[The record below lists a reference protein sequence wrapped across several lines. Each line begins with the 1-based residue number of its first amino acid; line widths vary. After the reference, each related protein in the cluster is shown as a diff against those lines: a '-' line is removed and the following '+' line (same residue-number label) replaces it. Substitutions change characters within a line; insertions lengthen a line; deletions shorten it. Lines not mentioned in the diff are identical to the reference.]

1 MTDRNPTWLLIAL
14 LALLLFGTPAAAG
27 FLTDLWWFETLGFER
42 AFWVITGA
50 RWGMGVAGG
59 VLAFLAVWLN
69 VRTAFRNTPIG
80 RPRLSTDLT
89 ENPLGTAIQRVGAER
104 LGFGL
109 SAIIGLLVGGAV
121 SGWWYNGILAF
132 YGQDFGYIDPIFGLD
147 ARVYTFLLPLLLD
160 VRSTLLVLLVVCTLA
175 SSWVYLS
182 RGAVRVQLDDVD
194 GQFVAKGLVVLPE
207 ARRHLGSLVAAWL
220 LMVALGIALD
230 RFELLYA
237 QRGVFAGPGYADI
250 HATLPLMTVQAVLV
264 AVAAGAA
271 WRAVEKLSAGWGMAA
286 AALILLPWGLVSAW
300 PAVVQRFSV
309 DPNELSREAPHINDH
324 IEATRFAFHLDDIE
338 ERALAGVNTLDQ
350 AALDRNLATLHNV
363 RLWDHEPLLATFAKV
378 QEIRT
383 YYEFVDV
390 DNDRYRIDGELR
402 QIMLSPR
409 ELPTTS
415 LPLEARTWVNER
427 MTYTHGYGMALGP
440 VNEVNEQGLPKL
452 FIQDLPPQIA
462 KPELQIDRP
471 EIYFG
476 EAVETEVFVRT
487 NNPEFD
493 HPRGDE
499 NVYATYEGDGGVQL
513 NGLARLFFSLRFGST
528 DLLFSNDITPESRV
542 LMYRN
547 IVDRITRLAP
557 FLAIDDDPY
566 MVIADGRLIWM
577 IDAYTTTWHFPY
589 SRNAKGLGNYLRNSV
604 KITVDAYSGD
614 VTFYRTHEPDP
625 IADAWSAAL
634 PEMFVSIDEMP
645 ASLRSH
651 VRYPETYF
659 AIQAEL
665 YATYHMRDHQVFY
678 NREDQWEIP
687 KVSGSTMEPYYT
699 VMTLPGETGEEFI
712 LMLPFNPKGK
722 PNLAAWLV
730 ARSDGSSY
738 GETMVYKF
746 PKEKMVYGPDMVMG
760 RINQTDVISEKVS
773 LWNQQGSVVDYGTLL
788 VIPVEESLLYVQPLY
803 LKASTESAA
812 IPELKRVIV
821 AYEDDIAMAPTLEEG
836 LAQIFGAP
844 EPLPVP
850 APSPEP
856 GSETPTAP
864 SEPVDGT
871 ALEQAREHWARA
883 QDAAARGDWAAW
895 GEHIEALGAA
905 IEGGIE

>member
-1 MTDRNPTWLLIAL
+1 MIDRTPTWILVAL
-14 LALLLFGTPAAAG
+14 LAIAIFGMPAFSG
-27 FLTDLWWFETLGFER
+27 FITDLWWFQSLGYER
-42 AFWVITGA
+42 VFWMITGT
-50 RWGMGVAGG
+50 RWGMGILGG
-59 VLAFLAVWLN
+59 GLAFLAVWAN
-69 VRTAFRNTPIG
+69 VRAALKNTPVG

-89 ENPLGTAIQRVGAER
+89 ENPLGNALQSVPPER
-104 LGFGL
+104 LGFIL
-109 SAIIGLLVGGAV
+109 SAVIALLVGGAV
-121 SGWWYNGILAF
+121 SNWWYSGILAI
-132 YGQDFGYIDPIFGLD
+132 YGGEYGFTDPIFGLD
-147 ARVYTFLLPLLLD
+147 AKVYTFLLPLILEA
-160 VRSTLLVLLVVCTLA
+160 RSTLLVLLVVCTLA
-175 SSWVYLS
+175 ASAVYLS
-182 RGAVRVQLDDVD
+182 RGAVRVQLEEVE
-194 GQFVAKGLVVLPE
+194 GQFVAKGLAILPE

-237 QRGVFAGPGYADI
+237 QRGLFAGPGYADI

-271 WRAVEKLSAGWGMAA
+271 WRAVEKVSAGW
-286 AALILLPWGLVSAW
+286 ALSAVALVAIPWGLVSAW

-338 ERALAGVNTLDQ
+338 ELALSGENALDQ
-350 AALDRNLATLHNV
+350 EALDRNLATLQNV
-363 RLWDHEPLLATFAKV
+363 RLWDHEPLLSTFAKV

-415 LPLEARTWVNER
+415 LPPEARTWVNER
-427 MTYTHGYGMALGP
+427 MTFTHGYGMALGP

-471 EIYFG
+471 ELYFG
-476 EAVETEVFVRT
+476 EAMNTEVYVKT
-487 NNPEFD
+487 TNPEFD

-499 NVYATYEGDGGVQL
+499 NVYTTYEGEGGVRL
-513 NGLARLFFSLRFGST
+513 SFNARAWFSLRFGST
-528 DLLFSNDITPESRV
+528 DLLFSNDITNESRV

-547 IVDRITRLAP
+547 ITERVERIAP
-557 FLAIDDDPY
+557 FLAIDEDPY
-566 MVIADGRLIWM
+566 LVIADGRLVWM
-577 IDAYTTTWHFPY
+577 LDAYTTTPYFPY
-589 SRNAKGLGNYLRNSV
+589 SRRIRGYGNYMRNSA
-604 KITVDAYSGD
+604 KITVDAYDGT
-614 VTFYRTHEPDP
+614 VTFYRTEEADP
-625 IADAWSAAL
+625 IADAWGAAL
-634 PEMFVSIDEMP
+634 PGLFTPIAEMP
-645 ASLRSH
+645 QSLRDH
-651 VRYPETYF
+651 IRYPETYF
-659 AIQAEL
+659 AKQGEL
-665 YATYHMRDHQVFY
+665 YATYHMDDHQVFY

-687 KVSGSTMEPYYT
+687 KVTGAVMEPYYT
-699 VMTLPGETGEEFI
+699 VMTLPGETTEEFV
-712 LMLPFNPKGK
+712 LMLPFNPKDK

-730 ARSDGSSY
+730 ARSDGSTY
-738 GETMVYKF
+738 GETRVYKF

-773 LWNQQGSVVDYGTLL
+773 LWNQQGSQVDYGTLL

-844 EPLPVP
+844 EVIPEPVP
-850 APSPEP
+850 ELPGEPGDAAEEPEP
-856 GSETPTAP
+856 VE
-864 SEPVDGT
+864 GT
-871 ALEQAREHWARA
+871 QLEQAREHWRRA
-883 QDAAARGDWAAW
+883 QEAAAAGDWATW
-895 GEHIEALGAA
+895 GRAIEELGAA
-905 IEGGIE
+905 IEGSIE